1 MRAATITLKPE
12 QARVLMDAIHSGLAH
27 TADEALDQAL
37 DSLRVRLPRQESAA
51 SDSVAAAAR
60 RLATFGKR
68 HGLSLGG
75 MMVKEVLPRAG
86 GRTVLVNRESRAR
99 AAFSAILYYG

>member
-1 MRAATITLKPE
+1 LADCVREFAIILKEAIVVTIVLRPE
-12 QARVLMDAIHSGLAH
+12 QERVLLQAIDSGLAH

-37 DSLRVRLPRQESAA
+37 DALRLRLSQEPTSEAE
-51 SDSVAAAAR
+51 SVAAVR

-75 MMVKEVLPRAG
+75 LKVKEL
-86 GRTVLVNRESRAR
+86 LRESRP
-99 AAFSAILYYG
+99 

>member
-1 MRAATITLKPE
+1 MTITLKPE
-12 QARVLMDAIHSGLAH
+12 QEQVLIEAINSGLAH

-37 DSLRVRLPRQESAA
+37 EALRERLPQRQAPVD
-51 SDSVAAAAR
+51 DSVAAAAR

-75 MMVKEVLPRAG
+75 ITIKELLRQ
-86 GRTVLVNRESRAR
+86 SRP
-99 AAFSAILYYG
+99 